1 MTLPPTDTKT
11 PAQNFIRPVQAECP
25 QGLLAAA
32 RDKGRLNLL
41 VVRASAP
48 LPMEAAFHAYQAGI
62 AQPVLVGETDSI
74 EAEAAALGWDL
85 SNITVIDS
93 NGEAEAAAKAA
104 SLLQASLSET
114 GLSEPVA
121 LPIGAVMKGQLHTD
135 VFMAAL
141 LNREVG
147 LRIGNRL
154 VHIFAIYPPD
164 SGAGPILVSDAAVNV
179 LPDEKTQNQSMVEMC
194 ALAKKLGHTRP
205 KLAILS
211 ATETPIESMPASMVA
226 AERAK
231 WAKTHLVDTDISGP
245 LSFDLALSAH
255 AVATKGITG
264 DAVASS
270 ANCLL
275 VPDIVSGN
283 ILYKA
288 LVYLGG
294 GCAAGIVLGGAVPI
308 LLTSRA
314 DPPAARLAS
323 IALAGIAG

>member
-1 MTLPPTDTKT
+1 MTSSPTDTRT
-11 PAQNFIRPVQAECP
+11 PAQNFIHPVQAECP

-32 RDKGRLNLL
+32 RERGRLNLL

-62 AQPVLVGETDSI
+62 AQPVLVGEADRI
-74 EAEAAALGWDL
+74 EAEAATLGWDL
-85 SNITVIDS
+85 SDITVIDS

-104 SLLQASLSET
+104 SLLQASLSE
-114 GLSEPVA
+114 PDA

-164 SGAGPILVSDAAVNV
+164 SGAGPVLVSDAAVNV
-179 LPDEKTQNQSMVEMC
+179 TPDEKTQNQSMIEMC

-211 ATETPIESMPASMVA
+211 ATETPIDSMPASMVA

-231 WAKTHLVDTDISGP
+231 WAKAHLVDTDISGP

-264 DAVASS
+264 DAVAGR

-275 VPDIVSGN
+275 VPEIVSGN

>member
-1 MTLPPTDTKT
+1 MTSSPTDTKT
-11 PAQNFIRPVQAECP
+11 PAQNFIHPVQAVCP

-32 RDKGRLNLL
+32 RERGRLNLL

-62 AQPVLVGETDSI
+62 AQPVLVGEADRI
-74 EAEAAALGWDL
+74 EAEAATLGWDL
-85 SNITVIDS
+85 SDITVIDS

-104 SLLQASLSET
+104 SLLQASLSE
-114 GLSEPVA
+114 PDA
-121 LPIGAVMKGQLHTD
+121 LPVGAVMKGQLHTD

-164 SGAGPILVSDAAVNV
+164 SGAGPVLVSDAAVNV
-179 LPDEKTQNQSMVEMC
+179 TPDEKTQNQSMIEMC
-194 ALAKKLGHTRP
+194 ALAKKLGHMRP

-211 ATETPIESMPASMVA
+211 ATETPIDSMPASMVA

-264 DAVASS
+264 DAVAGR

>member
-1 MTLPPTDTKT
+1 MTSSPTDTRT
-11 PAQNFIRPVQAECP
+11 PAQNFIHPVQAECP

-32 RDKGRLNLL
+32 RERGRLNLL

-62 AQPVLVGETDSI
+62 AQPVLVGEADRI
-74 EAEAAALGWDL
+74 EAEAATLGWDL
-85 SNITVIDS
+85 SDITVIDS

-104 SLLQASLSET
+104 SLLQASLSE
-114 GLSEPVA
+114 PDA

-164 SGAGPILVSDAAVNV
+164 SEAGPVLVSDAAVNV
-179 LPDEKTQNQSMVEMC
+179 TPDEKTQNQSMIEMC
-194 ALAKKLGHTRP
+194 ALAKKLGHMRP

-264 DAVASS
+264 DAVAGR

>member
-1 MTLPPTDTKT
+1 MTSSPTDTKT
-11 PAQNFIRPVQAECP
+11 PAQNFIHPVQAECP

-32 RDKGRLNLL
+32 RERGRLNLL

-62 AQPVLVGETDSI
+62 AQPVLVGEADRI
-74 EAEAAALGWDL
+74 EAEAATLGWDL
-85 SNITVIDS
+85 SDITVIDS

-104 SLLQASLSET
+104 SLLQASLSE
-114 GLSEPVA
+114 PDA

-164 SGAGPILVSDAAVNV
+164 SGAGPVLVSDAAVNV
-179 LPDEKTQNQSMVEMC
+179 TPDEKTQNQSMIEMC

-264 DAVASS
+264 DAVAGR

-275 VPDIVSGN
+275 VPEIVSGN

>member
-1 MTLPPTDTKT
+1 MTSSPTDTKT
-11 PAQNFIRPVQAECP
+11 PAQNFIHPVQAECP

-32 RDKGRLNLL
+32 RERGRLNLL

-62 AQPVLVGETDSI
+62 AQPVLVGEADRI
-74 EAEAAALGWDL
+74 EAEAATLGWDL
-85 SNITVIDS
+85 SDITVIDS

-104 SLLQASLSET
+104 SLLQASLSE
-114 GLSEPVA
+114 PDA

-164 SGAGPILVSDAAVNV
+164 SGAGPVLVSDAAVNV
-179 LPDEKTQNQSMVEMC
+179 TPDEKTQNQSMIEMC
-194 ALAKKLGHTRP
+194 ALAKKLGHMRP

-211 ATETPIESMPASMVA
+211 ATETPIDSMPASMVA

-264 DAVASS
+264 DAVAGR

>member
-1 MTLPPTDTKT
+1 MTSSPTDTKT
-11 PAQNFIRPVQAECP
+11 PAQNFIHPVQAECP

-32 RDKGRLNLL
+32 RERGRLNLL

-62 AQPVLVGETDSI
+62 AQPVLVGEADRI
-74 EAEAAALGWDL
+74 EAEAATLGWDL
-85 SNITVIDS
+85 SDITVIDS

-104 SLLQASLSET
+104 SLLQASLSE
-114 GLSEPVA
+114 PDA

-164 SGAGPILVSDAAVNV
+164 SGAGPVLVSDAAVNV
-179 LPDEKTQNQSMVEMC
+179 TPDEKTQNQSMIEMC

-211 ATETPIESMPASMVA
+211 ATETPIDSMPASMVA

-231 WAKTHLVDTDISGP
+231 WAKAHLVDTDISGP

-264 DAVASS
+264 DAVAGR

-275 VPDIVSGN
+275 VPEIVSGN

>member
-1 MTLPPTDTKT
+1 MTSSPTDTRT
-11 PAQNFIRPVQAECP
+11 PAQNFIHTVQAECP

-32 RDKGRLNLL
+32 RERGRLNLL

-62 AQPVLVGETDSI
+62 AQPVLVGEADRI
-74 EAEAAALGWDL
+74 EAEAATLGWDL
-85 SNITVIDS
+85 SDITVIDS

-104 SLLQASLSET
+104 SLLQASLSE
-114 GLSEPVA
+114 PDA

-164 SGAGPILVSDAAVNV
+164 SGAGPVLVSDAAVNV
-179 LPDEKTQNQSMVEMC
+179 TPDEKTQNQSMIEMC

-211 ATETPIESMPASMVA
+211 ATETPIESMPASMAA

-264 DAVASS
+264 DAVAGR

>member
-1 MTLPPTDTKT
+1 MTSSPTDTRT
-11 PAQNFIRPVQAECP
+11 PAQNFIHPVQAECP

-32 RDKGRLNLL
+32 RERGRLNLL

-62 AQPVLVGETDSI
+62 AQPVLVGEADRI
-74 EAEAAALGWDL
+74 EAEAATLGWDL
-85 SNITVIDS
+85 SDITVIDS

-104 SLLQASLSET
+104 SLLQASLSE
-114 GLSEPVA
+114 PDA

-164 SGAGPILVSDAAVNV
+164 SGAGPVLVSDAAVNV
-179 LPDEKTQNQSMVEMC
+179 TPDEKTQNQSMIEMC

-211 ATETPIESMPASMVA
+211 ATETPIDSMPASMVA

-231 WAKTHLVDTDISGP
+231 WAKAHLVDTDISGP

-264 DAVASS
+264 DTVAGR

-275 VPDIVSGN
+275 VPEIVSGN

>member
-1 MTLPPTDTKT
+1 MTSSPTDTKT
-11 PAQNFIRPVQAECP
+11 PAQNFIHPVQAECP

-32 RDKGRLNLL
+32 RERGRLNLL

-62 AQPVLVGETDSI
+62 AQPVLVGEADRI
-74 EAEAAALGWDL
+74 EAEAATLGWDL
-85 SNITVIDS
+85 SDITVIDS

-104 SLLQASLSET
+104 SLLQASLSE
-114 GLSEPVA
+114 PDA

-154 VHIFAIYPPD
+154 VHIFVIYPPD
-164 SGAGPILVSDAAVNV
+164 SGAGPVLVSDAAVNV
-179 LPDEKTQNQSMVEMC
+179 TPDEKTQNQSMIEMC

-211 ATETPIESMPASMVA
+211 ATETPIDSMPASMVA

-231 WAKTHLVDTDISGP
+231 WAKAHLVDTDISGP

-264 DAVASS
+264 DAVAGR

-275 VPDIVSGN
+275 VPEIVSGN

>member
-1 MTLPPTDTKT
+1 MTSSPTDTRT
-11 PAQNFIRPVQAECP
+11 PAQNFIHPVQAECP

-32 RDKGRLNLL
+32 RERGRLNLL

-62 AQPVLVGETDSI
+62 AQPVLVGEADRI
-74 EAEAAALGWDL
+74 EAEAATLGWDL
-85 SNITVIDS
+85 SDITVIDS

-104 SLLQASLSET
+104 SLLQASLSE
-114 GLSEPVA
+114 PDA
-121 LPIGAVMKGQLHTD
+121 LPVGAVMKGQLHTD

-164 SGAGPILVSDAAVNV
+164 SGAGPVLVSDAAVNV
-179 LPDEKTQNQSMVEMC
+179 TPDEKTQNQSMIEMC

-231 WAKTHLVDTDISGP
+231 WAKAHLVDTDISGP

-264 DAVASS
+264 DAVAGR

>member
-1 MTLPPTDTKT
+1 MTSSPTDTRT
-11 PAQNFIRPVQAECP
+11 PAQNFIHPVQAECP

-32 RDKGRLNLL
+32 RERGRLNLL

-62 AQPVLVGETDSI
+62 AQPVLVGEADRI
-74 EAEAAALGWDL
+74 EAEAATLGWDL
-85 SNITVIDS
+85 SDITVIDS

-104 SLLQASLSET
+104 SLLQASLSE
-114 GLSEPVA
+114 PDA

-164 SGAGPILVSDAAVNV
+164 SGAGPVLVSDAAVNV
-179 LPDEKTQNQSMVEMC
+179 TPDEKTQNQSMIEMC

-264 DAVASS
+264 DAVAGR

>member
-1 MTLPPTDTKT
+1 M
-11 PAQNFIRPVQAECP
+11 PAQNFIHPVQAECP

-32 RDKGRLNLL
+32 RERGRLNLL

-48 LPMEAAFHAYQAGI
+48 LPMEAAFHAYRSGI
-62 AQPVLVGETDSI
+62 AQPVLVGEADRI
-74 EAEAAALGWDL
+74 EAEAATLGWDL
-85 SNITVIDS
+85 SDITVIDS

-104 SLLQASLSET
+104 SLLQASLSE
-114 GLSEPVA
+114 PDA

-164 SGAGPILVSDAAVNV
+164 SEAGPVLVSDAAVNV
-179 LPDEKTQNQSMVEMC
+179 TPDEKTQNQSMIEMC
-194 ALAKKLGHTRP
+194 ALAKKLGHMRP

-264 DAVASS
+264 DAVAGR

>member
-1 MTLPPTDTKT
+1 MTSSPTDTKT
-11 PAQNFIRPVQAECP
+11 PAQNFIHPVQAECP

-32 RDKGRLNLL
+32 RERGRLNLL

-62 AQPVLVGETDSI
+62 AQPVLVGEADRI
-74 EAEAAALGWDL
+74 EAEAATLGWDL
-85 SNITVIDS
+85 SDITVIDS

-104 SLLQASLSET
+104 SLLQASLSE
-114 GLSEPVA
+114 PDA
-121 LPIGAVMKGQLHTD
+121 LPVGAVMKGQLHTD

-164 SGAGPILVSDAAVNV
+164 SGAGPVLVSDAAVNV
-179 LPDEKTQNQSMVEMC
+179 TPDEKTQNQSMIEMC

-211 ATETPIESMPASMVA
+211 ATETPIDSMPASMVA

-231 WAKTHLVDTDISGP
+231 WAKTHLVDSDISGP

-264 DAVASS
+264 DAVAGR

-275 VPDIVSGN
+275 VPEIVSGN

>member
-1 MTLPPTDTKT
+1 MTSSPTDTRT
-11 PAQNFIRPVQAECP
+11 PAQNFIHPVQAECP

-32 RDKGRLNLL
+32 RERGRLNLL

-62 AQPVLVGETDSI
+62 AQPVLVGEADRI
-74 EAEAAALGWDL
+74 EAEAATLGWDL
-85 SNITVIDS
+85 SDITVIDS

-104 SLLQASLSET
+104 SLLQASLSE
-114 GLSEPVA
+114 PDA
-121 LPIGAVMKGQLHTD
+121 LPVGAVMKGQLHTD

-164 SGAGPILVSDAAVNV
+164 SGAGPVLVSDAAVNV
-179 LPDEKTQNQSMVEMC
+179 TPDEKTQNQSMIEMC

-211 ATETPIESMPASMVA
+211 ATETPIDSMPASMVA

-231 WAKTHLVDTDISGP
+231 WAKAHLVDTDISGP

-264 DAVASS
+264 DAVAGR